1 MAKRIATRAAMLAA
15 VCLPAAALQAQPS
28 MPQLGPILPSSD
40 FTWVWGKP
48 EPGQGGRE
56 FSAVGH
62 EQRFRCE
69 LRGAFRMGTRL
80 SEREMLAVEQELP
93 VSLYFIQDATIQMN
107 TLDRARELR
116 WARLECKLPAQEEE
130 SDPVAQEER
139 LDKLRERALRR
150 QQQRREREA
159 GREGR

>member
-1 MAKRIATRAAMLAA
+1 MVKRIATRTALLAA
-15 VCLPAAALQAQPS
+15 VCVPAAALQAQPRI
-28 MPQLGPILPSSD
+28 PQLGPILPSSD

-56 FSAVGH
+56 FTAVGR
-62 EQRFRCE
+62 EQRFNCE

-80 SEREMLAVEQELP
+80 SEREMLAIEQELP
-93 VSLYFIQDATIQMN
+93 ISLYFIQDATLQMN
-107 TLDRARELR
+107 SLDRARELR
-116 WARLECKLPAQEEE
+116 WAQLECKLPVEEEADPQAQE
-130 SDPVAQEER
+130 QR

-159 GREGR
+159 SREGR